1 MLAQYSPTHLPCEHN
16 SRRKIIA
23 TKRILVVDDDP
34 DVVSVVQNKLEKLNC
49 TVDVAY
55 DGVEGWDRVNA
66 DLPDIIVL
74 DVMMPVKDGV
84 QMCKELKAESKT
96 ADIPVI
102 MLTAVADHIAD
113 TSYTQYDAMSMEA
126 EDDIPKG
133 PHCTDQVVTSV
144 REFLEI

>member
-1 MLAQYSPTHLPCEHN
+1 MTTQ
-16 SRRKIIA
+16 
-23 TKRILVVDDDP
+23 RILVVDDDP
-34 DVVSVVQNKLEKLNC
+34 DFVTVVQSKLEKLNC

-55 DGVEGWDRVNA
+55 DGAEGWDRVNA
-66 DLPDIIVL
+66 NLPDIIVL
-74 DVMMPVKDGV
+74 DVMMPVKDGF
-84 QMCKELKAESKT
+84 QMCKELKANSKT

-126 EDDIPKG
+126 EDYIPKG
-133 PHCTDQVVTSV
+133 PDCTNQVIKSV